1 MNKLNL
7 KNIAIG
13 VLLFVIIGFS
23 IFSCNSCTTTRKLKA
38 QIAELSEQNDEF
50 RKNNRELNIQIY
62 ELNKTND
69 ELKEE
74 NAKFSANNLVLED
87 KINSLNKDIIYLNN
101 LNKQLKLTIEGLDK
115 KFIELLDRLEEQV
128 KRLEDMYYEEW

>member
-1 MNKLNL
+1 M
-7 KNIAIG
+7 
-13 VLLFVIIGFS
+13 S
-23 IFSCNSCTTTRKLKA
+23 
-38 QIAELSEQNDEF
+38 SE
-50 RKNNRELNIQIY
+50 NNRELNIQIY

-87 KINSLNKDIIYLNN
+87 KINSLNKDIVYLNN

-115 KFIELLDRLEEQV
+115 RFIELLDRLEEQV
-128 KRLEDMYYEEW
+128 KRLENIYYEEW